1 MKDIKIEI
9 DPRFIVDTDC
19 EYWRGID
26 FCSECDWHSTIIN
39 PDDKDYL
46 WKFVCGIVQTDIG
59 PMFVV
64 ECPECFHKWRFHVKG
79 MYKIF
84 EDVVKRGANNFFK

>member
-26 FCSECDWHSTIIN
+26 FCSECDWHSTIF
-39 PDDKDYL
+39 PGQRQL
-46 WKFVCGIVQTDIG
+46 KFPIIARKENLPVL
-59 PMFVV
+59 
-64 ECPECFHKWRFHVKG
+64 RSL
-79 MYKIF
+79 
-84 EDVVKRGANNFFK
+84 